1 MRTPDQTAAM
11 LRKFRVVGLALMRIN
26 LNNTHSGN
34 MSCRDPMSAD
44 RFWITASGAPCGKL
58 SPADLLA
65 VRFDDMSCAGPGRP
79 SSEANTH
86 RRVLELPGVNA
97 CVHCHAIASTL
108 LGYESR
114 QPPILLH
121 GAGPPA
127 DPSEENLFQPVDLW
141 GAGLIGAVPVA
152 AFQNTVGSIEMERRI
167 PAYLR
172 RAPVAIVKGHGPF
185 ACGQSLD
192 QCLHHLSVL
201 ENSAITA
208 IALRRLGIDTSALQR
223 ALRSEGVRAVFAG
236 TPRPLGGRERP
247 AGRAAPRGDFTYWLA
262 YQFDLGL
269 GAFGTGSM
277 SRRSSADEMIFC
289 PTSAA
294 PQGIEVPLFR
304 IPLSPGG
311 SEPADVRLHRLVYS
325 HTSYRA
331 CILASSPLA
340 TAEAMAALAAA
351 GGVEALTGRPD
362 AIEAHAAGF
371 PIVAPIDAESAHHRI
386 RLPVTTLPALA
397 GDGAGGLLARQ
408 LETGSGL
415 GLIAGGGVIAA
426 GERSLA
432 QAAYRVS
439 LAERAARFR
448 QEVDLHHRL
457 LGGPPLAA
465 FE

>member
-1 MRTPDQTAAM
+1 
-11 LRKFRVVGLALMRIN
+11 
-26 LNNTHSGN
+26 
-34 MSCRDPMSAD
+34 
-44 RFWITASGAPCGKL
+44 
-58 SPADLLA
+58 
-65 VRFDDMSCAGPGRP
+65 
-79 SSEANTH
+79 
-86 RRVLELPGVNA
+86 VLELPGVNA